1 MLLGLDDLLHRI
13 SVHHLLL
20 GLKAWIMLKNLGN
33 LLLGLKNDLLFFN
46 WQRFHLFLI
55 NWFLLLLRFHAAL
68 SRNILR
74 LYHLLLWLRKSRIH
88 LVHHVLRLLLS
99 DYLLLLWLKL
109 HLLLRLSLLSDVV
122 SQVIGVHFLSW
133 ELIIGVNRSIFLFFF
148 SYWAELKLLFTLAC
162 VLFKHSL
169 GNVGLTACFFHQEY
183 F

>member
-13 SVHHLLL
+13 NLHHLLL
-20 GLKAWIMLKNLGN
+20 GLKTGI

-74 LYHLLLWLRKSRIH
+74 LYHLLLWLRKSSIH